1 MPGLQEL
8 TGRHALRTVKL
19 KRKTKHETSKT
30 DNNYSKSPPPLST
43 SLLLRGCY
51 KQLYRLLKD
60 TAVPKRA

>member
-8 TGRHALRTVKL
+8 TGRHALRTVEL

-30 DNNYSKSPPPLST
+30 DNNYSKSPLPFST
-43 SLLLRGCY
+43 SLFPRGYY

-60 TAVPKRA
+60 TAVPKQA

>member
-43 SLLLRGCY
+43 SLYFVVVTNNYTDC
-51 KQLYRLLKD
+51 
-60 TAVPKRA
+60 

>member
-30 DNNYSKSPPPLST
+30 DNNYSESPPPLST
-43 SLLLRGCY
+43 FLLLRGCN

-60 TAVPKRA
+60 TAVPKQA